1 VDDREGPLMADYGR
15 GQHATEPIYNIK
27 AVVQK
32 TGIPADTVR
41 AWERRYGVPRP
52 QRTETGRRLY
62 SEHDIAAIR
71 WLRERTA
78 AGMTIS
84 QAIQQLRSLG
94 EEAFVEP
101 PPEQHSGPRSPA
113 TLVEELL
120 AALLTFDE
128 AGAQAVVSEAFALYR
143 VEDVC
148 LHIFSAV
155 LVEIG
160 ERWHRREATVAQE
173 HFASHFIQRSL
184 TGLLQAYT
192 STVTRGRIVT
202 AGAPNEQHELGIMML
217 SVFLVRR
224 AWQVIY
230 LGGNVPIVD
239 LVQTIGRLQP
249 ALVCL
254 SASNGLTAQTLIAAA
269 EEVNQ
274 LPAPRPLVAFGGP
287 PFNQDAA
294 LRARVPGHFLG
305 TDAHEGVVSIEELL
319 A

>member
-1 VDDREGPLMADYGR
+1 MAEYGR

-71 WLRERTA
+71 WLRERTV

-94 EEAFVEP
+94 EEAFAEA

-113 TLVEELL
+113 TLTMELL
-120 AALLTFDE
+120 AALLSFDE
-128 AGAQAVVSEAFALYR
+128 ARASALVSEAFALYR
-143 VEDVC
+143 VEEVC
-148 LHIFSAV
+148 LQIFSPV

-160 ERWHRREATVAQE
+160 ERWHRQEATIAQE
-173 HFASHFIQRSL
+173 HFASHFIQRCLVS
-184 TGLLQAYT
+184 LLQAYT
-192 STVTRGRIVT
+192 PTVTRGRIVT
-202 AGAPNEQHELGIMML
+202 AGAPDEEHELGIMML

-224 AWQVIY
+224 AWQVVY
-230 LGGNVPIVD
+230 LGGNVPLAD
-239 LVQTIGRLQP
+239 LVQTLVRLQP
-249 ALVCL
+249 AVVCL
-254 SASNGLTAQTLIAAA
+254 SASNLHTAQTLIAAA
-269 EEVNQ
+269 NAINQ
-274 LPAPRPLVAFGGP
+274 LPRPRPLVAFGGP
-287 PFNQDAA
+287 PFNNDEAM
-294 LRARVPGHFLG
+294 RARVPGHFLG
-305 TDAHEGVVSIEELL
+305 IDAQESALRIEELL

>member
-1 VDDREGPLMADYGR
+1 MADHGR
-15 GQHATEPIYNIK
+15 GHHATEPIYNIK

-94 EEAFVEP
+94 EEAFADP

-113 TLVEELL
+113 TLARELL
-120 AALLTFDE
+120 TVLLSFDE
-128 AGAQAVVSEAFALYR
+128 AVATAVVSEAFALYQ

-148 LHIFSAV
+148 LRIFSPV

-160 ERWHRREATVAQE
+160 ERWHNKEVTVAQE
-173 HFASHFIQRSL
+173 HFASHFIERSL
-184 TGLLQAYT
+184 VALLQAYT
-192 STVTRGRIVT
+192 PAVTRGRIVT
-202 AGAPNEQHELGIMML
+202 AGAPDEQHELGIMML

-230 LGGNVPIVD
+230 LGGDVPIAD
-239 LVQTIGRLQP
+239 LVQTVGRLQP

-254 SASNGLTAQTLIAAA
+254 SASNGETAQALIAAA
-269 EEVNQ
+269 NAVNQ
-274 LPAPRPLVAFGGP
+274 LPPPRPFVGFGGP
-287 PFNQDAA
+287 PFNDDET

-305 TDAHEGVVSIEELL
+305 TDAQESALRIEELL